1 MNDQE
6 KIRSHHLVRKA
17 YLYIRQSTLR
27 QVVEHEEGRRRQY
40 QLREQA
46 HLLGWPEGQIEV
58 IDCDLGLSG
67 ASAYR
72 EGFQRLVAEVGLG
85 KAGLVMGLEVSRL
98 ARNSTDWHRLLEI
111 CALADTLILDEDGLY
126 DPQQFNDRLLLGLKG
141 TLSEAELHVIR
152 ARLQGGL
159 RNKARRGELR
169 TPLPIGFLYDD
180 AGRVVLDPDQQVQE
194 TLHLFF
200 RTFRR
205 IGTALGT
212 VKYFE
217 RQNLAFPKRS
227 PWSRRPAQWGKL
239 DFSTAWRLL
248 GNPRY
253 AGIYFFG
260 ATRQR
265 RLPDG
270 RSIVAQRPRGEW
282 VAYQEAAHPGYLTV
296 AEYEENL
303 RQLSE
308 NGIRQGAD
316 HRRPAREGP
325 ALLQGL
331 VLCARCGSRMAV
343 SYHRRSGDVLV
354 PSYICA
360 RKKTESQCQHVCG
373 AVVDDAIGAL
383 LLEMVTPLTLELA
396 LEVHAE
402 LARRFDEAQRL
413 RLQRVE
419 RARYEAELARDRFLQ
434 VDPRNR
440 LVAASL
446 EAEWNQ
452 ALSLLAEAQSELE
465 SQDRERPRASQ
476 QQRSQV
482 LDLANDFPRLWKDP
496 QTPARDKKRLLRLL
510 IEDVTLLAGDPI
522 EAHVR
527 FRGGPTR
534 SLRLARP
541 MKAFELRRTP
551 DAIVRAIDTLLDQHT
566 EEEVA
571 GILNEQGLK
580 SGTGIPFHARIVAAI
595 RRTNSLETRR
605 ARLRKAGCLTAEQA
619 ARRLRVGHSKLLQWA
634 AEGRVLTRSV
644 AQGVFMYQIDSPPEE
659 ESRHKEVQYEV

>member
-6 KIRSHHLVRKA
+6 KVHSSHLTRRA

-40 QLREQA
+40 QLQEQA
-46 HLLGWPEGQIEV
+46 RLLGWPEDQIVV

-67 ASAYR
+67 ASADR

-111 CALADTLILDEDGLY
+111 CALTDTLILDEDGLY

-152 ARLQGGL
+152 ARLQGGI

-169 TPLPIGFLYDD
+169 TPLPIGFDYDE

-212 VKYFE
+212 VKYFK
-217 RQNLAFPKRS
+217 RHNLAFPKR
-227 PWSRRPAQWGKL
+227 PVWSRRPVEWGEL

-265 RLPDG
+265 RLPNG
-270 RSIVAQRPRGEW
+270 RGIVTRRPREEW
-282 VAYQEAAHPGYLTV
+282 IAYQQQAHPGYLSV
-296 AEYEENL
+296 AEYEQNL
-303 RQLSE
+303 RQLNE
-308 NGIRQGAD
+308 NGVRVGAD
-316 HRRPAREGP
+316 HRRCAREGN

-331 VLCARCGSRMAV
+331 ALCGRCGRHMVVHYYSRAGTLIPTYICPSKTGPQCQYVHGSGVDEAV
-343 SYHRRSGDVLV
+343 S
-354 PSYICA
+354 
-360 RKKTESQCQHVCG
+360 
-373 AVVDDAIGAL
+373 AL
-383 LLEMVTPLTLELA
+383 LLEMVTPLSLELA

-402 LARRFDEAQRL
+402 VSRRVEEAQRL
-413 RLQRVE
+413 QVQRVA
-419 RARYEAELARDRFLQ
+419 RARYEAELARERFLQ
-434 VDPRNR
+434 VDPRHR
-440 LVAASL
+440 LVATNL
-446 EAEWNQ
+446 EAEWNEKLRLLVEAKSDLERQ
-452 ALSLLAEAQSELE
+452 AN
-465 SQDRERPRASQ
+465 ERPELSQ
-476 QQRSQV
+476 QQRAEV
-482 LDLANDFPRLWKDP
+482 LGLASDFPRLWQDP
-496 QTPARDKKRLLRLL
+496 RTPAREKKRLLRLL
-510 IEDVTLLAGDPI
+510 IEDVTLIAGDLI

-534 SLRLARP
+534 SLTLPRP
-541 MKAFELRRTP
+541 INPFELRRTP
-551 DAIVRAIDTLLDQHT
+551 AEVVRAIDDLLDQHT
-566 EEEVA
+566 EEEVSA
-571 GILNEQGLK
+571 ILNQRGLQ
-580 SGTGIPFHARIVAAI
+580 SGTGISFRPKIVASI
-595 RRTNSLETRR
+595 RRAYGLKTRR
-605 ARLRKAGCLTAEQA
+605 DRLRKAGYLTASEA
-619 ARRLRVGHSKLLQWA
+619 ARHLRVGRPKLQQWVT
-634 AEGRVLTRSV
+634 EGRVRSRCV
-644 AQGVFMYQIDSPPEE
+644 ARGVFLYQLNPSVVD
-659 ESRHKEVQYEV
+659 ESRQKEVQYEA

>member
-6 KIRSHHLVRKA
+6 KVSSSHLARKA

-40 QLREQA
+40 QLQEQA
-46 HLLGWPEGQIEV
+46 RLLGWPEDQIEV

-67 ASAYR
+67 ASADR
-72 EGFQRLVAEVGLG
+72 AGFQRLVAEVGLG

-111 CALADTLILDEDGLY
+111 CALTETLILDEDGLY

-152 ARLQGGL
+152 ARLQGGI

-169 TPLPIGFLYDD
+169 TPLPIGFVYDE
-180 AGRVVLDPDQQVQE
+180 AGRVALDPDQQVQE

-212 VKYFE
+212 VKYFKD
-217 RQNLAFPKRS
+217 QNLSFPKR
-227 PWSRRPAQWGKL
+227 PVWSRQPAEWGEL

-265 RLPDG
+265 RLPNG
-270 RSIVAQRPRGEW
+270 RAILARRPREEW
-282 VAYQEAAHPGYLTV
+282 LTYQKDAHPGYLSV
-296 AEYEENL
+296 AEYEQNL
-303 RQLSE
+303 RQLNE
-308 NGIRQGAD
+308 NGVRCGAD
-316 HRRPAREGP
+316 HRRCAREGT

-331 VLCARCGSRMAV
+331 VLCGRCGRHMIV
-343 SYHRRSGDVLV
+343 HYYHRQGVLV
-354 PSYICA
+354 PSYICPS
-360 RKKTESQCQHVCG
+360 KTGPQCQYVNG
-373 AVVDDAIGAL
+373 SGVDEAIGAL

-402 LARRFDEAQRL
+402 VSRRVDQAQRL
-413 RLQRVE
+413 QQQRVE
-419 RARYEAELARDRFLQ
+419 RTRYEAELARDRFMQ
-434 VDPRNR
+434 VDPRHR
-440 LVAASL
+440 LVATNL
-446 EAEWNQ
+446 EAEWNEK
-452 ALSLLAEAQSELE
+452 LRLLAEAKSDLE
-465 SQDRERPRASQ
+465 RQANERPDLSQ
-476 QQRSQV
+476 QQRAEV
-482 LDLANDFPRLWKDP
+482 LGLASDFPRLWQDP
-496 QTPARDKKRLLRLL
+496 RTPIREKKRLLRLL
-510 IEDVTLLAGDPI
+510 IEDVTLTAGDLI

-534 SLRLARP
+534 SLKLPRP
-541 MKAFELRRTP
+541 INPFELRRTP
-551 DAIVRAIDTLLDQHT
+551 AEVVRAIDDLLDQHT

-571 GILNEQGLK
+571 AILNERGLK
-580 SGTGIPFHARIVAAI
+580 SGTGSSFRLKIVTSI
-595 RRTNSLETRR
+595 RRAYGLRTRR
-605 ARLRKAGCLTAEQA
+605 DRLRKAGYLTASQA
-619 ARRLRVGHSKLLQWA
+619 ARRLRVGSLKFHQWVT
-634 AEGRVLTRSV
+634 EGRVRSHRV
-644 AQGVFMYQIDSPPEE
+644 ARGDFLYQLDPQVTDDSSP
-659 ESRHKEVQYEV
+659 KEVQYEA

>member
-1 MNDQE
+1 MSDQD
-6 KIRSHHLVRKA
+6 KICGSHLARKA

-46 HLLGWPEGQIEV
+46 RLLGWPEDQIVV

-67 ASAYR
+67 ASVDR

-111 CALADTLILDEDGLY
+111 CALTETLILDEDGLY

-152 ARLQGGL
+152 ARLQGGI

-169 TPLPIGFLYDD
+169 TPLPVGFVYDEM
-180 AGRVVLDPDQQVQE
+180 GRVVLDPDQQVQE
-194 TLHLFF
+194 TIHLFF

-205 IGTALGT
+205 VGTALGT
-212 VKYFE
+212 VKYFK
-217 RQNLAFPKRS
+217 RHHLSFPKR
-227 PWSRRPAQWGKL
+227 PVWSRRSVEWGEL

-248 GNPRY
+248 NNPRY

-270 RSIVAQRPRGEW
+270 RGILTRRPREEW
-282 VAYQEAAHPGYLTV
+282 VAYQEQSHPGYLSV
-296 AEYEENL
+296 AEYEQNL
-303 RQLSE
+303 RQLNE
-308 NGIRQGAD
+308 NGVRCGAD
-316 HRRPAREGP
+316 HRRSAREGT

-331 VLCARCGSRMAV
+331 VLCGRCGRHMIV
-343 SYHRRSGDVLV
+343 HYYHRQGVLV
-354 PSYICA
+354 PTYICPS
-360 RKKTESQCQHVCG
+360 KTESQCQYVNG
-373 AVVDDAIGAL
+373 SSVDEAIGAL

-402 LARRFDEAQRL
+402 VSRRVDEAQRL
-413 RLQRVE
+413 QAQRVE
-419 RARYEAELARDRFLQ
+419 RARYEAELARDRFMQ
-434 VDPRNR
+434 VDPRHR
-440 LVAASL
+440 LVATNL
-446 EAEWNQ
+446 EAEWNEK
-452 ALSLLAEAQSELE
+452 LRLLAEAKADL
-465 SQDRERPRASQ
+465 DRQANERPELSQ
-476 QQRSQV
+476 QQRAEV
-482 LDLANDFPRLWKDP
+482 LGLSSDFPRLWRDP
-496 QTPARDKKRLLRLL
+496 RTPVREKKRLLRLL
-510 IEDVTLLAGDPI
+510 VEDVTLTAGDLI

-534 SLRLARP
+534 SLKLPRP
-541 MKAFELRRTP
+541 IKLFELRRTP
-551 DAIVRAIDTLLDQHT
+551 AEVVRAIDDLLDQHT

-571 GILNEQGLK
+571 TLLNQRGLK
-580 SGTGIPFHARIVAAI
+580 SGTGIPFQPRIVASV
-595 RRTNSLETRR
+595 RRAYGLKTRR
-605 ARLRKAGCLTAEQA
+605 ERLCKAGCLTASEA
-619 ARRLRVGHSKLLQWA
+619 ARRLRIGRPKLYQWVT
-634 AEGRVLTRSV
+634 EGRLRSHCV
-644 AQGVFMYQIDSPPEE
+644 ARGDFLYQLDPQLADDSCP
-659 ESRHKEVQYEV
+659 KEVQYEA